1 MTNLRIITLAGCCLS
16 FAMACAAVQP
26 PASGRGD
33 TQSGGADLGARCGG
47 DFGVEA
53 SAQKLESFLSASAD
67 FMTTAAELEGSLLSA
82 CTDMG
87 KELGVP
93 EAEMQPRGGEA
104 PVKSACA
111 AASAKLQSELQG
123 LRAEAKLKLD
133 VVATPPR
140 CEVDMNAY
148 AKCAGECDASVD
160 PGKLE
165 VECKGGEV
173 VGECS
178 GECKGSC
185 HVEAEGTCGGECQ
198 GTCEGGCQGTCN
210 GACDGKCSA
219 KNAKGECEGKCDGTC
234 SGTCSAKCKGE
245 CKGECW
251 VEGKAACVGEC
262 KGGCS
267 VAYTE
272 PRCTGEVEPP
282 KVEAQCQASC
292 DAKLSARAKCEPG
305 QVKVAMSG
313 KVDSNVEE
321 RAAKVRA
328 ALEGGFGT
336 ILAARAK
343 LERLHAS
350 GSAMVRMGGEVPG
363 AVGNLGLSAAA
374 CATQAAAGIVRA
386 SASVSVS
393 IEASASVSGAASAG

>member
-1 MTNLRIITLAGCCLS
+1 MNDLRTITATGCCLFLS
-16 FAMACAAVQP
+16 LSCAAVQP

-33 TQSGGADLGARCGG
+33 TQGGGGLAAQCGG
-47 DFGVEA
+47 DFGVSA
-53 SAQKLESFLSASAD
+53 SAQKLEVFLSASAD
-67 FMTTAAELEGSLLSA
+67 FMSTAAELESSLLAA

-93 EAEMQPRGGEA
+93 EAEMQARGNDPA
-104 PVKSACA
+104 VKVACA

-123 LRAEAKLKLD
+123 LRAEAKLDLD

-140 CEVDMNAY
+140 CEVSMDAY
-148 AKCAGECDASVD
+148 AKCAGECDATVD

-165 VECKGGEV
+165 LECKGGEV
-173 VGECS
+173 VGQCS
-178 GECKGSC
+178 GECKGEC
-185 HVEAEGTCGGECQ
+185 HVEAEGKCGGECQ

-219 KNAKGECEGKCDGTC
+219 KNAQGQCEGKCDGTC

-251 VEGKAACVGEC
+251 VSGKAACVGEC

-272 PRCTGEVEPP
+272 PRCTGEVQPP
-282 KVEAQCQASC
+282 QVDAQCKASC
-292 DAKLSARAKCEPG
+292 DAKLSAKAECEPG
-305 QVKVAMSG
+305 QAKVVMSG
-313 KVDSNVEE
+313 KVDSNIEE

-328 ALEGGFGT
+328 AVEGGFGA
-336 ILAARAK
+336 ILAARGK
-343 LERLHAS
+343 LERLNANA
-350 GSAMVRMGGEVPG
+350 SAMVKAGQEVPG
-363 AVGNLGLSAAA
+363 AVGDLGLSAAA

-393 IEASASVSGAASAG
+393 FEASASISGAASAG